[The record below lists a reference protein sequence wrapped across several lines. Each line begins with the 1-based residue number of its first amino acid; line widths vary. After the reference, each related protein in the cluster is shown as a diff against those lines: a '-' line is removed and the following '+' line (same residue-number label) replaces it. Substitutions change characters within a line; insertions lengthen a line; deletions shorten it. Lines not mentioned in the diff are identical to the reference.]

1 MVTTNE
7 GARHMVTHPLQY
19 APHQQAEDEE
29 EETEEAKEAE
39 EAEEATDAGEE
50 HQH

>member
-1 MVTTNE
+1 MKEQDTWSRT
-7 GARHMVTHPLQY
+7 PLQY

-29 EETEEAKEAE
+29 EEAE
-39 EAEEATDAGEE
+39 EAEEAADAGKE